1 MFQWSGARRI
11 FVRTSPILE
20 YSTNNSFDCLL
31 PFIVPDY
38 IQGMN
43 DKKVKE
49 DFLFHLELYFRNFGN
64 EWTISDF
71 PRHFVRQEKMLTE
84 YLKELEQLGI
94 VEMKNASTFII
105 KKLPSTIVNN

>member
-1 MFQWSGARRI
+1 M
-11 FVRTSPILE
+11 
-20 YSTNNSFDCLL
+20 
-31 PFIVPDY
+31 PFIITDY
-38 IQGMN
+38 IQSMN

-71 PRHFVRQEKMLTE
+71 PKHFMRHEKTLTE

-94 VEMKNASTFII
+94 VEMKDTSTFMI
-105 KKLPSTIVNN
+105 KELPSKTVND

>member
-1 MFQWSGARRI
+1 M
-11 FVRTSPILE
+11 
-20 YSTNNSFDCLL
+20 
-31 PFIVPDY
+31 PFIITDY
-38 IQGMN
+38 IQSMN

-71 PRHFVRQEKMLTE
+71 PKHFMRHEKLLTE

-94 VEMKNASTFII
+94 VEMKDTSTFMI
-105 KKLPSTIVNN
+105 KELPSKIFNG